1 MVLGSKSAPH
11 SLSYSVQK
19 ELDDKSCC
27 WERVMARGKDTN
39 SHNQERGA
47 VFPCVDGTRVKQCV
61 LRVGLKPR
69 AEDIPNPLCLLP

>member
-27 WERVMARGKDTN
+27 WERVMAHGKGTHSTIRGEEQF
-39 SHNQERGA
+39 SH
-47 VFPCVDGTRVKQCV
+47 V
-61 LRVGLKPR
+61 
-69 AEDIPNPLCLLP
+69 